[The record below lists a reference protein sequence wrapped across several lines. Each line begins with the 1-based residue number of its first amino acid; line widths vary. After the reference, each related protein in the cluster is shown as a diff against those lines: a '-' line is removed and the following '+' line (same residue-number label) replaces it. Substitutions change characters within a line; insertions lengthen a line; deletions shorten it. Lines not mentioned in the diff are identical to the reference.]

1 MQRKLPKP
9 ETITAYKEFQR
20 RIAELQ
26 RKYQVA
32 AVNNYSLLLFK
43 KAYEGQQDSMDQIVR
58 KAFTGSPHA
67 WNDNQIQRVKAWMIR
82 NNLYHGEDDEGVR
95 IVGGRMIREM
105 NISQKALGKYK
116 FMYDPTKVANWISVE
131 VFGSDPEPVKSD
143 SGDDEE

>member
-1 MQRKLPKP
+1 MPRKLPKP
-9 ETITAYKEFQR
+9 ETVTAYKEFQR
-20 RIAELQ
+20 RIEELQ
-26 RKYQVA
+26 KKYHVA
-32 AVNNYSLLLFK
+32 AVNNYSLPLFK

-58 KAFTGSPHA
+58 KAFTGSPHK
-67 WNDNQIQRVKAWMIR
+67 WNDNQIQHVKAWMIR
-82 NNLYHGEDDEGVR
+82 NNVYHGEDDEGVR

-131 VFGSDPEPVKSD
+131 VFGSDPEYVKSD

>member
-1 MQRKLPKP
+1 MGRKPPKP
-9 ETITAYKEFQR
+9 ETVTAYKEYQR

-26 RKYQVA
+26 GKYHLK
-32 AVNNYSLLLFK
+32 AVKNYSEREFK
-43 KAYEGQQDSMDQIVR
+43 MIYQGQHDAMDQIVR
-58 KAFTGSPHA
+58 KAFTGSPHV

-95 IVGGRMIREM
+95 VIGGRMIREM

-116 FMYDPTKVANWISVE
+116 FMYDPTKVTNWISVE
-131 VFGSDPEPVKSD
+131 VFGSDPEPVESD

>member
-1 MQRKLPKP
+1 MPRTLPKA
-9 ETITAYKEFQR
+9 ETLTAYKEFQR
-20 RIAELQ
+20 RIEELQ
-26 RKYQVA
+26 RKYHVK
-32 AVNNYSLLLFK
+32 AVNNYSLRLFK
-43 KAYEGQQDSMDQIVR
+43 MVYQGEQDSMDEIVR

-82 NNLYHGEDDEGVR
+82 NNVYHGEDDEGVR

>member
-1 MQRKLPKP
+1 MPRKLPKP
-9 ETITAYKEFQR
+9 ETITAYEEFKR
-20 RIAELQ
+20 RIEELQ
-26 RKYQVA
+26 RKYHVK
-32 AVNNYSLLLFK
+32 AVNNYSLRLFK
-43 KAYEGQQDSMDQIVR
+43 MAYQGEQDSMDQIVR
-58 KAFTGSPHA
+58 KAFTGSPHE

-82 NNLYHGEDDEGVR
+82 NNVYHGEDDEGVR

>member
-1 MQRKLPKP
+1 MGRKPIKP
-9 ETITAYKEFQR
+9 EIKTAYNEFQR

-26 RKYQVA
+26 GKYHLK
-32 AVNNYSLLLFK
+32 AVKNYSEKEFK
-43 KAYEGQQDSMDQIVR
+43 MVYEGEQDSMDQIVR

-95 IVGGRMIREM
+95 VVGGRMIREM

-131 VFGSDPEPVKSD
+131 VFGSDPEYVKSD

>member
-1 MQRKLPKP
+1 MPRKLPKP
-9 ETITAYKEFQR
+9 ETVTAYKEFQR
-20 RIAELQ
+20 RIEELQ
-26 RKYQVA
+26 KKYHVT

-82 NNLYHGEDDEGVR
+82 NNVYHGEDDEGVR

>member
-9 ETITAYKEFQR
+9 ETVTAYKEFQR

-26 RKYQVA
+26 KKYHVA
-32 AVNNYSLLLFK
+32 AVNNYSLRLFK
-43 KAYEGQQDSMDQIVR
+43 MAYEGQQDSMDQIVR
-58 KAFTGSPHA
+58 KASTGSPHA

-82 NNLYHGEDDEGVR
+82 NNVYHGEDDEGVR